1 MSVRVGTKKRTGTQ
15 KSGVQYAANPS
26 PAKNHRRSPHSE
38 AKSVVRLT
46 RVLISFLLGG
56 LAFLVLLVVSGNK
69 TISEVMEMLKGLF
82 Q

>member
-1 MSVRVGTKKRTGTQ
+1 MPPTPPPRKTTEEVRTLKQ
-15 KSGVQYAANPS
+15 KAW
-26 PAKNHRRSPHSE
+26 
-38 AKSVVRLT
+38 VRLT